1 MVTAGETKGL
11 NSYMGSFK
19 QKIAFEMPADKYA
32 DIFNGKVDAI
42 GNNPGHGFANVTVKP
57 EGITGTFRMNLPY
70 EVQCFKAQA
79 LNEISNNDKSLPFQT
94 ALRKNSILILIH
106 RNMENTSKNI

>member
-1 MVTAGETKGL
+1 
-11 NSYMGSFK
+11 
-19 QKIAFEMPADKYA
+19 MPADKYA

-70 EVQCFKAQA
+70 EVQCFKAQT
-79 LNEISNNDKSLPFQT
+79 LNEISNNDKSLPFQA
-94 ALRKNSILILIH
+94 ALRKNSILMLIH
-106 RNMENTSKNI
+106 RNMENTSKIFDISKRAE

>member
-1 MVTAGETKGL
+1 
-11 NSYMGSFK
+11 
-19 QKIAFEMPADKYA
+19 MPADKYA

-79 LNEISNNDKSLPFQT
+79 LDEIDKNHKSIPNLT
-94 ALRKNSILILIH
+94 TKRK
-106 RNMENTSKNI
+106 K